1 MFRLCSISNPFL
13 TSVRK
18 CMLFITVKV
27 RSEELDVRRINEK
40 LCFCIQTFSQQ
51 AALLYTLTVA
61 VETRFKF
68 YLS

>member
-1 MFRLCSISNPFL
+1 
-13 TSVRK
+13 
-18 CMLFITVKV
+18 MLFITVKV